1 MSTYELQLNYYAS
14 RPRSPASQ
22 KNKLS
27 LKLEVKRNVSND
39 IRTISFFIVQI
50 SDTEGMPGA
59 IKSVNIPVYVEPYD
73 IVLDMTFQKGND
85 RGIDFGNVRVNQ
97 EAKQLC
103 TLKNKGKRE
112 IKYKYVKRSS
122 I

>member
-1 MSTYELQLNYYAS
+1 
-14 RPRSPASQ
+14 
-22 KNKLS
+22 
-27 LKLEVKRNVSND
+27 
-39 IRTISFFIVQI
+39 
-50 SDTEGMPGA
+50 MPGA
-59 IKSVNIPVYVEPYD
+59 IKTVNIPVSVEPYD

-112 IKYKYVKRSS
+112 IKYKYVHEKWILQAERE
-122 I
+122 ITNE

>member
-1 MSTYELQLNYYAS
+1 
-14 RPRSPASQ
+14 
-22 KNKLS
+22 
-27 LKLEVKRNVSND
+27 
-39 IRTISFFIVQI
+39 
-50 SDTEGMPGA
+50 MPGA
-59 IKSVNIPVYVEPYD
+59 IKTINIPVFVEPYD

-112 IKYKYVKRSS
+112 IKYKYDF
-122 I
+122 INYLFNFY